1 MSSIL
6 AAQPG
11 RFSLRQASARSDRHA
26 DAARPQQQRA
36 RRLRH
41 LVLALGGLAV
51 ASILAGTAFNLWRIH
66 DEVIHLGDES
76 LLSLASMLAEQTL
89 RSTHTVDVILRS
101 AAEGARRGDGRD
113 GLAPP
118 QVLQRRLREI
128 VAHTPYVSALLVSDA
143 SGKLLLDTAQ
153 LPPRPIRYDVSEF
166 LRAHRDD
173 LRTPAQ
179 PSPLLIGR
187 MDGEP
192 NIMVS
197 RALQAPNGAFLG
209 VITAI
214 VDPAYFLGPF
224 GLPELGPHGA
234 VRLLRRDGVLLTAY
248 PATVAAATRNYR
260 DSPLLTQGVE
270 AGGGLIRHA
279 GTAVPGERIS
289 AIRLVEGYPLAVT
302 VTSSL
307 DFILRNWY
315 RNAALST
322 AIAVVTAVL
331 LGLIALWLAHQLRID
346 EELRSILI
354 ESEERL
360 QAIIQSA
367 MDAIIIADAEQRIV
381 LFNAAAEQIFSCPSA
396 KAIGANFSR
405 FVRGHLLQSQ
415 LPYAANGDTAS
426 APMHKIAQHL
436 ALTGMRADG
445 AEFPIDASISQ
456 VQLHGTNLFIV
467 ILRDVTERKQV
478 EAALRANEQ
487 RYRTLFS
494 QAMDGILLLDT
505 EGNLV
510 DANDSFARMHGYGVD
525 ELLRM
530 NLRALDTPESLT
542 HTPAR
547 IRRVL
552 GGETIGFEVEQFHKD
567 GHVVPLDVAAS
578 KIDIDGKT
586 FVLAFHRDITE
597 RRRAEQEIKRSQQEL
612 RGLSKAANEALEAE
626 RRRTARE
633 LHDELGQ
640 SLTALKMDLESL
652 RSVLPPDQ
660 PELGERT
667 LAMHAL
673 LDSTIAAT
681 RRIAADLRPLMLDD
695 LGLAAALDW
704 LTHNFSKHTGIATD
718 LVIDD
723 SVAQVPEPLAS
734 ALYRITQ
741 ESLTNVAKYAQA
753 TSVEI
758 RLERDGDWVE
768 LTVRDNGRGIDA
780 ADQEKRGAFGLLGIR
795 ERVTLLGGEVAIKG
809 KRGHGSEVCARIPLA
824 AAGAEAAA

>member
-76 LLSLASMLAEQTL
+76 LLSLASMRAEQTL

-153 LPPRPIRYDVSEF
+153 LPPR
-166 LRAHRDD
+166 
-173 LRTPAQ
+173 

-270 AGGGLIRHA
+270 AGSGLIRHA
-279 GTAVPGERIS
+279 GTPVPGERIS

-315 RNAALST
+315 RNEASFG
-322 AIAVVTAVL
+322 AIAAVTAVL

-381 LFNAAAEQIFSCPSA
+381 LFNAAAEQTFRCPSA
-396 KAIGANFSR
+396 EAIGAGFGR
-405 FVRGHLLQSQ
+405 FVHGQ
-415 LPYAANGDTAS
+415 LPQPRPYAANGDAAG

-436 ALTGMRADG
+436 ALTGVRADG
-445 AEFPIDASISQ
+445 AEFPIDASASQ
-456 VQLHGTNLFIV
+456 VQLHGTGLFIV

-525 ELLRM
+525 ELLQM
-530 NLRALDTPESLT
+530 NLRAVDTPESLALA
-542 HTPAR
+542 PGRLRR
-547 IRRVL
+547 IL
-552 GGETIGFEVEQFHKD
+552 AGET
-567 GHVVPLDVAAS
+567 
-578 KIDIDGKT
+578 
-586 FVLAFHRDITE
+586 
-597 RRRAEQEIKRSQQEL
+597 
-612 RGLSKAANEALEAE
+612 
-626 RRRTARE
+626 
-633 LHDELGQ
+633 
-640 SLTALKMDLESL
+640 
-652 RSVLPPDQ
+652 
-660 PELGERT
+660 
-667 LAMHAL
+667 
-673 LDSTIAAT
+673 
-681 RRIAADLRPLMLDD
+681 
-695 LGLAAALDW
+695 
-704 LTHNFSKHTGIATD
+704 
-718 LVIDD
+718 
-723 SVAQVPEPLAS
+723 
-734 ALYRITQ
+734 
-741 ESLTNVAKYAQA
+741 
-753 TSVEI
+753 
-758 RLERDGDWVE
+758 
-768 LTVRDNGRGIDA
+768 
-780 ADQEKRGAFGLLGIR
+780 
-795 ERVTLLGGEVAIKG
+795 
-809 KRGHGSEVCARIPLA
+809 
-824 AAGAEAAA
+824 